1 MTFTLG
7 EALPSAPM
15 DRLTIG
21 AYARLTGLTPK
32 ALRHYDALGLLCP
45 AAVADNG
52 YRVYARD
59 QIETGRLIRRLRDLD
74 VPLEDIRAVLDDP
87 DQAGKRLD
95 AYVREVEADLF
106 RRQRTLH
113 QLRNLTDEKERT
125 MVSTPETV
133 PGALT
138 PEGERRLA
146 ADLFNHT
153 WELLET
159 ADRTAAQNDRMIHAA
174 HASRFH
180 WEQVGDATNLIAG
193 EWQCSRVYAVL
204 GRGEPSMWHARRALA
219 LCEEAGVTGF
229 FLAASNEALA
239 RASLVAGDRVA
250 AAEAEAAAW
259 AAAEAID
266 EDEDRQIFEQD
277 MASLPR

>member
-1 MTFTLG
+1 MG
-7 EALPSAPM
+7 EALPSVSM
-15 DRLTIG
+15 EERLTIG

-32 ALRHYDALGLLCP
+32 ALRHYDAIGLLRP

-52 YRVYARD
+52 YRVYGRD
-59 QIETGRLIRRLRDLD
+59 QVDVGRTIRRLRDLD

-87 DQAGKRLD
+87 DQAGKRLETY
-95 AYVREVEADLF
+95 AREVEADLY
-106 RRQRTLH
+106 RRQRILH
-113 QLRNLTDEKERT
+113 QLRNLTEEKERT
-125 MVSTPETV
+125 MTSIPDTV

-159 ADRTAAQNDRMIHAA
+159 PERTPAQDDRMIHAA

-180 WEQVGDATNLIAG
+180 WEQVGDATNLVIG

-204 GRGEPSMWHARRALA
+204 GRPEPSTWHARRALA
-219 LCEEAGVTGF
+219 LCDEAGIDGF
-229 FLAASNEALA
+229 FRAASYEALA
-239 RASLVAGDRVA
+239 RACLVAGDRVG

-259 AAAEAID
+259 SAAEAID
-266 EDEDRQIFEQD
+266 DDEDRQIFEQD